1 MKVIT
6 EAYDVGVI
14 VGRFQVPD
22 LHDGHKDLIRTVCDN
37 HDKVIIF
44 LGLSPLKASLNNPL
58 DFEARKQ
65 MIADEF
71 PNVNIAYIDDVNNDQ
86 IWSRNLDKQINLLT
100 GPTQSVVLYGSRDS
114 FTEHYTGAH
123 PTAILESEVYHSGT
137 EVRKEVSRQSTRQSP
152 DFRAGVVWTTF
163 QRFPTSFQVVDVCI
177 LDKDI
182 MPEKVLLGRKEGEN
196 AYRFIGGFV
205 DPTDPSLEAAARREA
220 QEETGL
226 TITDPHYIGSYRID
240 DWRYKNE
247 RDKMLTAIFV
257 AAKQFGKAEAND
269 DIVEIRWFDI
279 DSLEKHDLV
288 PGHDD
293 IYQILSDEGVL

>member
-1 MKVIT
+1 MQAVAET
-6 EAYDVGVI
+6 YDVGVL
-14 VGRFQVPD
+14 VGRFQVPE
-22 LHDGHKDLIRTVCDN
+22 LHQGHKDLIQTVLDN

-44 LGLSPLKASLNNPL
+44 LGLSPLKASLSNPL

-65 MIADEF
+65 MLLDEF
-71 PNVNIAYIDDVNNDQ
+71 PDVNVAYIEDVNNDQ
-86 IWSRNLDKQINLLT
+86 LWSRNLDKQITALT

-114 FTEHYTGAH
+114 FIEHYTGKN
-123 PTAILESEVYHSGT
+123 PSTALESESYFSGT

-177 LDKDI
+177 VDADI
-182 MPEKVLLGRKEGEN
+182 NPTKVLLGRKEGEKG
-196 AYRFIGGFV
+196 YRFIGGFV
-205 DPTDPSLEAAARREA
+205 DPSDSSLEAAARREV

-226 TITDPHYIGSYRID
+226 SITDPKYVGSYRID
-240 DWRYKNE
+240 DWRYANE
-247 RDKMLTAIFV
+247 RDKMLTAVFV

-279 DSLEKHDLV
+279 GMLVDSDFV

-293 IYQILSDEGVL
+293 IFNILIDAGVL